1 MQTIDIQPLPNQ
13 EFTIDLNGQR
23 VDLAFRTAINTMV
36 ADVTVDDVV
45 MLRGVRLVAGEPVIP
60 YPYLS
65 TWGNLVVVTAA
76 DELPWWEQFGV
87 SQALYYLTPDEMATV
102 T

>member
-23 VDLAFRTAINTMV
+23 VDLAIRTAINTMV

-45 MLRGVRLVAGEPVIP
+45 MLRGVRLVAGEPAIP

-65 TWGNLVVVTAA
+65 VWGNLVLMTTG

-87 SQALYYLTPDEMATV
+87 SQTLYYLTPDEMATV